1 MSPALP
7 VVSGR
12 EVVRAL
18 GRAGFGQVGQ
28 KGSHVKLR
36 SEAGRTVIVP
46 LHRELARGTLAS
58 ILRQAALSVEEFRD
72 LL

>member
-7 VVSGR
+7 VVSGKDTI
-12 EVVRAL
+12 RAL
-18 GRAGFGQVGQ
+18 EKYGYSRVSQ

-36 SEAGRTVIVP
+36 NDEGRTVIVP

-58 ILRQAALSVEEFRD
+58 ILRQSDLSADEFIR

>member
-1 MSPALP
+1 VSSALP

-12 EVVRAL
+12 EAVRAL

-36 SEAGRTVIVP
+36 NEAGRTVIVP
-46 LHRELARGTLAS
+46 LHRELLVAPVLDSPSGRIAGRRVS
-58 ILRQAALSVEEFRD
+58 
-72 LL
+72 

>member
-7 VVSGR
+7 VVSGQ
-12 EVVRAL
+12 ETVTAL
-18 GRAGFGQVGQ
+18 EKIGFTQVGQ

-36 SEAGRTVIVP
+36 DQGGRTVIVP
-46 LHRELARGTLAS
+46 IHRELARGTLSA
-58 ILRQAALSVEEFRD
+58 IIRQSGITVSEFID